1 VPPDPP
7 RTHTLTSRR
16 KNEAWDDPES
26 RERDDALRTTPA
38 AAVRTPGRRASLTT
52 VRRAEPPT
60 RLREEVRAALASPL
74 VVTPPSVP
82 VVRRPVDAG
91 AVDEAVLTTRDGTP
105 AGIVHLAGELAP
117 FARTGGLG
125 EAVQSLARAQAMAGM
140 PVSIVMPLYAQA
152 RAERELEAVG
162 DAFPVQVGPRV
173 EEARLYRL
181 VEGRAPERRPRIF
194 FIEHPEYF
202 DRPGLYGED
211 GADYPDNH
219 RRYAFFAK
227 AALVALPRISQ
238 SPVVLHAHDWHT
250 ALGPVYLRTH
260 FGRDPYYRRICSIV
274 SVHNAGFQGTF
285 GPEVM
290 DDLGLPPELFNH
302 RQMEWYGRANLLKGG
317 VVFADAVT
325 TVSPTH
331 AHELRTK
338 AGGFGLDGV
347 FVALRDRFTGI
358 ANGIDQNTWDS
369 ATDLN
374 ITANYS
380 RDDLSGKKKCRSAL
394 QRTFGLQQR
403 PRVPIFA
410 MTARLTSQKGLDLIL
425 GDPSYF
431 ALDAQFIFLGNGEP
445 RYAAALAALAERA
458 PSRIA
463 VELNFNERL
472 EHRLLAG
479 ADLCLMPSL
488 YEPCGL
494 TQMRAQRYGTI
505 PVARRV
511 GGLADTIEDGT
522 TGFLFD
528 DYTTADFMHALMRAV
543 DQYADPV
550 AWQRMMREAMSR
562 EFSWARSEL
571 KYRQLYRRVLG
582 TAPVR

>member
-1 VPPDPP
+1 MRPISPLSAPVVTRHGSALAAHAIADAGAAEAVP
-7 RTHTLTSRR
+7 LTSR
-16 KNEAWDDPES
+16 DG
-26 RERDDALRTTPA
+26 
-38 AAVRTPGRRASLTT
+38 AAVG
-52 VRRAEPPT
+52 V
-60 RLREEVRAALASPL
+60 
-74 VVTPPSVP
+74 
-82 VVRRPVDAG
+82 
-91 AVDEAVLTTRDGTP
+91 
-105 AGIVHLAGELAP
+105 VHLAAELAP

-125 EAVQSLARAQAMAGM
+125 EAVQSLARAQSMAGLQ
-140 PVSIVMPLYAQA
+140 VSIVMPMYWQV
-152 RAERELEAVG
+152 REGREFEQVGEA
-162 DAFPVQVGPRV
+162 FRVQVGPRI
-173 EEARLYRL
+173 EEARLFRL
-181 VEGRAPERRPRIF
+181 IENRAPEGRPRIY
-194 FIEHPEYF
+194 FIESARYF
-202 DRPGLYGED
+202 DRAGIYGED
-211 GADYPDNH
+211 GTDYPDNH
-219 RRYAFFAK
+219 RRYAFFAL
-227 AALVALPRISQ
+227 AAIAALPRIAQ
-238 SPVVLHAHDWHT
+238 TPIVLHSHDWHT
-250 ALGPVYLRTH
+250 ALGPVYLRNH
-260 FGRDPYYRRICSIV
+260 FSRDPFHRQVSTV
-274 SVHNAGFQGTF
+274 LSVHNAGFQGTF
-285 GPEVM
+285 PYEVM
-290 DDLGLPPELFNH
+290 EDLGLPLELFNF
-302 RQMEWYGRANLLKGG
+302 RQLEWYGRVNFLKGG
-317 VVFADAVT
+317 VAFADAVT

-358 ANGIDQNTWDS
+358 TNGIDQNAWDA

-431 ALDAQFIFLGNGEP
+431 ALDAQFVFLGNGEP
-445 RYAAALAALAERA
+445 RYAAALTALAERA

-463 VELNFNERL
+463 VELNFSDRL

-528 DYTTADFMHALMRAV
+528 DYTTQDFMHALMRAI
-543 DQYADPV
+543 DQYQDSTG
-550 AWQRMMREAMSR
+550 WQRMMREAMGR
-562 EFSWARSEL
+562 EFSWERSEL
-571 KYRQLYRRVLG
+571 RYRQLYRRVLG
-582 TAPVR
+582 VAPVR